1 MKKLEKIVF
10 MRYSTH
16 TKKDKLITW
25 IKNMKNNA
33 IVALLMGIL
42 AFTAVASAE
51 EKWEPSQP
59 GTADIGNSI
68 SVNRSYLGMYIP
80 SSFEGRKAK
89 ETRNTFTLEL
99 KNKVRIMHSDAEVK
113 LKGLAN
119 NMDFDYKSDIIDV
132 QVFRSDNMRPSSS
145 ACMDCHGE
153 VIPRTMATIGYGQT
167 RTDEYSY
174 AGNNFVKANSK
185 FFKAAVDHWM
195 KNKLLLRGELRLGK
209 VKQGS
214 ISENA
219 TSLSIGLGGTIDHRI
234 TWSGD
239 YIFSKVSSFKARN
252 ILVGRIAFRIIKGLK
267 FKFEAGAFLD
277 GYAQFGNNMTEMG
290 LATIEPVKKYKES
303 LPSLFE
309 KLKNDKFGYYN
320 ASIEYEYRF

>member
-1 MKKLEKIVF
+1 
-10 MRYSTH
+10 
-16 TKKDKLITW
+16 
-25 IKNMKNNA
+25 MKNNA
-33 IVALLMGIL
+33 IIALIIGVL
-42 AFTAVASAE
+42 AFTSVAYSE

-59 GTADIGNSI
+59 GTANIGHSI
-68 SVNRSYLGMYIP
+68 SVSRSYLGMYVP

-89 ETRNTFTLEL
+89 ENRNTFTLEL
-99 KNKVRIMHSDAEVK
+99 KNKVRIMHSNAEVR

-132 QVFRSDNMRPSSS
+132 QVFRSDNLRPRAS

-153 VIPRTMATIGYGQT
+153 DMPRTMVTIGYGQT
-167 RTDEYSY
+167 RTDDYSY
-174 AGNNFVKANSK
+174 AGNDFVKADSK

-195 KNKLLLRGELRLGK
+195 KNKLLLRSELRLGK
-209 VKQGS
+209 VEQGS
-214 ISENA
+214 ISKNA

-239 YIFSKVSSFKARN
+239 YIFSKVNSFKARN

-277 GYAQFGNNMTEMG
+277 GYAQFGGNMTEMG
-290 LATIEPVKKYKES
+290 LATIEPVKKYRNT

-309 KLKNDKFGYYN
+309 KLKDDRFGYYN
-320 ASIEYEYRF
+320 ASLEYEYRF